1 MADKVSEEVR
11 SWMMS
16 RVRSKDTTPE
26 RIVRSLLHK
35 MGYRFRL
42 HRQDLPGNPDIVLPR
57 HKKIILVHGCFW
69 HQHIGCPKANRPNS
83 RKEFWDKKL
92 NDNVKRDKWNLRKLE
107 ELGWDSHIIWE
118 CQTMREVDLMSI
130 IEGIFKKT
138 E

>member
-16 RVRSKDTTPE
+16 RVRGKDTTPE

-92 NDNVKRDKWNLRKLE
+92 NENIKRDKWNLRELE
-107 ELGWDSHIIWE
+107 ELGWNSHIIWE
-118 CQTMREVDLMSI
+118 CQTKREVDLISV